1 MENESLN
8 KKSGN
13 VLGII
18 SLIIALI
25 LLLPI
30 LNWFFKITS
39 YQKLEGLPLLIT
51 PFISPLGFV
60 FGVLSIKVS
69 SNNKFGKYGCI
80 CNAILF
86 ILPFL
91 YWCLGTLIV
100 GP

>member
-1 MENESLN
+1 MENESFN
-8 KKSGN
+8 KKAGN

-18 SLIIALI
+18 SLVIALI

-30 LNWFFKITS
+30 LNWFFEITS
-39 YQKLEGLPLLIT
+39 YQKLEGLPLLIA
-51 PFISPLGFV
+51 PFISLFGFV

-69 SNNKFGKYGCI
+69 PNNKFGKYGSV

-86 ILPFL
+86 ISPFL
-91 YWCLGTLIV
+91 YWFLGTLIF

>member
-18 SLIIALI
+18 SLVIALI
-25 LLLPI
+25 LLLLI

-39 YQKLEGLPLLIT
+39 YQKFQGLPLLIT

-60 FGVLSIKVS
+60 FGVLSIIVS
-69 SNNKFGKYGCI
+69 PNNKFGKYGCI

-86 ILPFL
+86 TLSFL
-91 YWCLGTLIV
+91 YCYLGTLIF